1 MRDAR
6 VVVGVNGTPAGLQ
19 ALRYAVAEARRRGAA
34 LFAIRV
40 WHSTPLW
47 PGADIRQWRGEIEQ
61 AEADAVRAAFA
72 EAFGCP
78 PADLEIEALVVE
90 GPVAQSLLGYA
101 HRDDDLLVIGSG
113 RHRLR
118 GVARTCLRLA
128 SCPVVVVPPP
138 ALARTGSA
146 RSLARQLCR
155 ETEEFV
161 SAFDRPAG
169 AA

>member
-6 VVVGVNGTPAGLQ
+6 VVVGVTGTPAGLQ
-19 ALRYAVAEARRRGAA
+19 ALRYAVAEARRRGAV
-34 LFAIRV
+34 LFAIRA
-40 WHSTPLW
+40 WHTTPLW
-47 PGADIRQWRGEIEQ
+47 PGADLRQWRGEIEQ
-61 AEADAVRAAFA
+61 AEADTVRAAFTDA
-72 EAFGCP
+72 LGCA
-78 PADLEIEALVVE
+78 PADVEIEALVVE
-90 GPVAQSLLGYA
+90 GPVAPALLGYA

-138 ALARTGSA
+138 DLARTGSA
-146 RSLARQLCR
+146 RALARQLCR

-161 SAFDRPAG
+161 SALDRPSG